1 MLPLDSILSAKQMHL
16 KKKNSSEHQ
25 QFYKKEKLNGTT
37 QLHNF
42 MAITWRIVQVSFWD
56 MHLYKHVS
64 DILCQ
69 QYKSSDYLLKY
80 SDKLT
85 FAR

>member
-42 MAITWRIVQVSFWD
+42 MAITWRIVQVSF
-56 MHLYKHVS
+56 
-64 DILCQ
+64 
-69 QYKSSDYLLKY
+69 
-80 SDKLT
+80 
-85 FAR
+85 

>member
-42 MAITWRIVQVSFWD
+42 MVITWRIVKVSFLRYTSLQTHFRYF
-56 MHLYKHVS
+56 MS
-64 DILCQ
+64 TI
-69 QYKSSDYLLKY
+69 
-80 SDKLT
+80 
-85 FAR
+85 